1 MRTETHEEQTKV
13 KLEAVS
19 AGVVTATAAGKRMD
33 LRSDPW
39 QALLQHINHV
49 NNPVRCKD
57 IFRAVSMSRWHCSFE
72 SSLLDVRS

>member
-1 MRTETHEEQTKV
+1 MRTETHEERTKV

-19 AGVVTATAAGKRMD
+19 AGVVTATAAGKRTD

-49 NNPVRCKD
+49 NNPV
-57 IFRAVSMSRWHCSFE
+57 
-72 SSLLDVRS
+72 